1 MDSRLLQMLMQRQQ
15 QQQQMAPQQQ
25 PMDMQSRLMQWLKQQ
40 RQQQQQVNY
49 PMPLVEGNPNGMS
62 YPMPLVGP
70 SSFPSD
76 QMNYSPYAPYSGQG

>member
-15 QQQQMAPQQQ
+15 QQQ
-25 PMDMQSRLMQWLKQQ
+25 
-40 RQQQQQVNY
+40 VN
-49 PMPLVEGNPNGMS
+49 

-76 QMNYSPYAPYSGQG
+76 QMNYSPYAPYTGQG

>member
-15 QQQQMAPQQQ
+15 QQQQMALQQQ

-49 PMPLVEGNPNGMS
+49 PMPLV
-62 YPMPLVGP
+62 GP

-76 QMNYSPYAPYSGQG
+76 QMNYSPYAPYTGQG